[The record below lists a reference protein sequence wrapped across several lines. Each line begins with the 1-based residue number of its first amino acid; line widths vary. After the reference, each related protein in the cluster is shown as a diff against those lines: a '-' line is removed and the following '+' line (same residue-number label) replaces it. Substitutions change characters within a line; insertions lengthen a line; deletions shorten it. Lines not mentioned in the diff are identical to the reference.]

1 MDSSAV
7 AWPREY
13 GGGGLTKREQ
23 VVLAEEF
30 ARAGVPTGAPQ
41 DNFGIKMVGNTL
53 LRWGSEEQRRRFLPR
68 ILSGADRWCQGYS
81 EPDAGSDLAALS
93 TRAVRDGDEWV
104 IDGQKIW
111 TSLAADATWIFLLAR
126 TDPDA
131 RGHRGI
137 SFLLCPMDQAG
148 IDVRPIEMLNHERE
162 FCEVYFTGARTP
174 VENVVGEVGAGWS
187 VAMTLLSHE
196 RGEEAATNPILF
208 RAEFDRL
215 VALARAYGRERDPV
229 VRDRLAWCFTKVE
242 TMRYLGER
250 ILSQYLRDGELG
262 PAASI
267 SKLYWSEYHQRVS
280 ELAMQIMGPDGL
292 VPTGRRP
299 SRNVRTDAPGTP
311 NSTASWTNVFLLNA
325 ARGRCTREAPRSS
338 ATFSARACSGSPRN
352 RVDSHPS
359 DGEPREKALPELCA
373 RLREVVHVRHP
384 GHHDHGDVGR
394 PRIPVA
400 SACGSAETSNSPN
413 ARKSGDSDPI
423 GERLG
428 ESGRHAVDPGVAGDE
443 RVTLGLVVGKQV
455 VGDVGHVED
464 AAVLLSRRAVVHRAI
479 PDRRT
484 AGRSRR

>member
-1 MDSSAV
+1 MSGGGVPRRACARSSRSTRRRRDDTETWRRTLHEHGLLAV

-53 LRWGSEEQRRRFLPR
+53 LRWGTEEQRRRFLPR

-137 SFLLCPMDQAG
+137 SFLLCPMDQPG
-148 IDVRPIEMLNHERE
+148 IEVRPIEMLNHERE

-174 VENVVGEVGAGWS
+174 VENVVGEVGAGWT

-215 VALARAYGRERDPV
+215 VALAREYGRDRDPV

-250 ILSQYLRDGELG
+250 ILTQYLRDGELG

-280 ELAMQIMGPDGL
+280 ELAMQIMGADGL

-299 SRNVRTDAPGTP
+299 VAQRAHRCARRAELDRVVDQRVPP
-311 NSTASWTNVFLLNA
+311 QRA
-325 ARGRCTREAPRSS
+325 ARARCTRGAPRSS
-338 ATFSARACSGSPRN
+338 ATSSARPCSGSPRS
-352 RVDSHPS
+352 RARSRPG
-359 DGEPREKALPELCA
+359 DGEPFEEALPELHA
-373 RLREVVHVRHP
+373 GLGEVVHVRHP
-384 GHHDHGDVGR
+384 GHHDDGDVGR
-394 PRIPVA
+394 TGISRGLGVRIGRHVEL
-400 SACGSAETSNSPN
+400 AEREEERRT
-413 ARKSGDSDPI
+413 DPI
-423 GERLG
+423 GEG
-428 ESGRHAVDPGVAGDE
+428 TGR
-443 RVTLGLVVGKQV
+443 T
-455 VGDVGHVED
+455 
-464 AAVLLSRRAVVHRAI
+464 RASCR
-479 PDRRT
+479 
-484 AGRSRR
+484 RSRRCGE